1 MKYDSVIFDLDGTL
15 LNTLED
21 LADSMN
27 YALSAHN
34 MKVRTLDEIRAFVG
48 NGMLNLAKKAVP
60 EGTDEKTVNAVLAT
74 FKAHYA
80 DHSQDKTK
88 PYDGIIPLLTSL
100 KERGIP
106 TAVVSNKGDYAVQL
120 LMPKYFGDLIDV
132 AIGELEG
139 VARKPEPDTVHLAMK
154 RMGVKNPVYVGDSE
168 VDVLTAKNAGIDGI
182 FVTWGFRSKKELTEA
197 GACEYSIANTAPELE
212 ERLK

>member
-15 LNTLED
+15 LDTLED

-60 EGTDEKTVNAVLAT
+60 EGTDEKTVNEVLAT

-88 PYDGIIPLLTSL
+88 PYDGIIPLLSSL

-182 FVTWGFRSKKELTEA
+182 FVTWGFRSKNELTEA
-197 GACEYSIANTAPELE
+197 GASECSIANTASELE

>member
-15 LNTLED
+15 LDTLED

-60 EGTDEKTVNAVLAT
+60 EGTDENTVNAVLAT

-197 GACEYSIANTAPELE
+197 GASECSIANTAPELE

>member
-15 LNTLED
+15 LDTLED

-60 EGTDEKTVNAVLAT
+60 EGTDEKTINAVLTT

-154 RMGVKNPVYVGDSE
+154 RMGVRNPVYVGDSE

-182 FVTWGFRSKKELTEA
+182 FVTWGFRSKNELTEA
-197 GACEYSIANTAPELE
+197 GASECSIANTASELE

>member
-15 LNTLED
+15 LDTLED

-34 MKVRTLDEIRAFVG
+34 MKERTLDEIRAFVG
-48 NGMLNLAKKAVP
+48 NGMLNLARKAVP
-60 EGTDEKTVNAVLAT
+60 EGTDEEVINAVLAT

-88 PYDGIIPLLTSL
+88 PYDGIIPLLSSL

-182 FVTWGFRSKKELTEA
+182 FVTWGFRSKKELIEA
-197 GACEYSIANTAPELE
+197 GACECSIANTAPELE

>member
-15 LNTLED
+15 LDTLED

-182 FVTWGFRSKKELTEA
+182 FVTWGFRSKNELTEA
-197 GACEYSIANTAPELE
+197 GASECSIANTASELE

>member
-15 LNTLED
+15 LDTLED

-34 MKVRTLDEIRAFVG
+34 MKERTLDEIRAFVG
-48 NGMLNLAKKAVP
+48 NGMLNLARKAVP

-88 PYDGIIPLLTSL
+88 PYDGIIPLLSSL

-197 GACEYSIANTAPELE
+197 GACECSIANTAPELE

>member
-15 LNTLED
+15 LDTLED

-34 MKVRTLDEIRAFVG
+34 MKERTLDEIRAFVG
-48 NGMLNLAKKAVP
+48 NGMLNLARKAVP
-60 EGTDEKTVNAVLAT
+60 EGTDEEVINAVLAT

-88 PYDGIIPLLTSL
+88 PYDGIIPLLSSL

-106 TAVVSNKGDYAVQL
+106 TAVVSNKADYAVQL

-182 FVTWGFRSKKELTEA
+182 FVTWGFRSKKELILA
-197 GACEYSIANTAPELE
+197 GASDDSIVKSAKELE

>member
-15 LNTLED
+15 LDTLED

-60 EGTDEKTVNAVLAT
+60 EGTDENTVNAVLAT

-182 FVTWGFRSKKELTEA
+182 FVTWGFRSKNELTEA
-197 GACEYSIANTAPELE
+197 GASECSIANTASELE

>member
-15 LNTLED
+15 LDTIED

-34 MKVRTLDEIRAFVG
+34 MKERTLDEIRAFVG
-48 NGMLNLAKKAVP
+48 NGMLNLTKKAVP
-60 EGTDEKTVNAVLAT
+60 EGTDEKGISSVLDT
-74 FKAHYA
+74 FMARYK
-80 DHSQDKTK
+80 DHSQDKTR

-106 TAVVSNKGDYAVQL
+106 TAVVSNKADYAVQL
-120 LMPKYFGDLIDV
+120 LMPKYFGDLIGV
-132 AIGELEG
+132 SIGELQS
-139 VARKPEPDTVHLAMK
+139 VQRKPAPDTVRLAME
-154 RMGVKNPVYVGDSE
+154 RMGVKCPVYIGDSE
-168 VDVLTAKNAGIDGI
+168 VDVLTAKNAEIDGL
-182 FVTWGFRSKKELTEA
+182 FVTWGFRSRDELILA
-197 GACEYSIANTAPELE
+197 GASEDSIVKSAKELE

>member
-15 LNTLED
+15 LDTLED
-21 LADSMN
+21 LCDSMN

-34 MKVRTLDEIRAFVG
+34 MKTRTLSEIRVFVG
-48 NGMLNLAKKAVP
+48 NGMLNLARKAVP
-60 EGTDEKTVNAVLAT
+60 EGTDEEALNSVLTA

-80 DHSQDKTK
+80 DHSQDKTR
-88 PYDGIIPLLTSL
+88 PYDGITELLSAL

-106 TAVVSNKGDYAVQL
+106 TAVVSNKADYAVKL
-120 LMPKYFGDLIDV
+120 LMPKYFGDLIGV
-132 AIGELEG
+132 SLGELEG
-139 VARKPEPDTVHLAMK
+139 VPRKPHPDTV
-154 RMGVKNPVYVGDSE
+154 RMAIEKMGAHNPVYIGDSE

-182 FVTWGFRSKKELTEA
+182 FVTWGFRSNKELTEA
-197 GACEYSIANTAPELE
+197 GADEGSIVNSVFELE

>member
-15 LNTLED
+15 LNSLED
-21 LADSMN
+21 LCDSMN

-34 MKVRTLDEIRAFVG
+34 MKARTLSEIRAFVG
-48 NGMLNLAKKAVP
+48 NGMLTLARKAVP

-80 DHSQDKTK
+80 DHSQDKTR
-88 PYDGIIPLLTSL
+88 PYEGITELLSAL

-106 TAVVSNKGDYAVQL
+106 TAVVSNKADYAVKL
-120 LMPKYFGDLIDV
+120 LMPKYFGDLIGV
-132 AIGELEG
+132 SLGELEG
-139 VARKPEPDTVHLAMK
+139 VPRKPHPDTVRMAMEK
-154 RMGVKNPVYVGDSE
+154 MGAHNPVYIGDSE

-182 FVTWGFRSKKELTEA
+182 FVTWGFRSNKELTEA
-197 GACEYSIANTAPELE
+197 GADEDCIVNSVFELE

>member
-15 LNTLED
+15 LDTIED
-21 LADSMN
+21 LSDSMN
-27 YALSAHN
+27 YALAAHN
-34 MKVRTLDEIRAFVG
+34 MKTRTLSEIRAFVG

-60 EGTDEKTVNAVLAT
+60 EGTDEEALSSVLKT
-74 FKAHYA
+74 FMERYKE
-80 DHSQDKTK
+80 HSQDKTK

-106 TAVVSNKGDYAVQL
+106 TAVVSNKADYAVQL

-132 AIGELEG
+132 AIGELSG
-139 VARKPEPDTVHLAMK
+139 VARKPEPDTVRLATE

-182 FVTWGFRSKKELTEA
+182 FVTWGFRSKEELTAA
-197 GACEYSIANTAPELE
+197 GAFEESIVNCAAELE